1 MHEPF
6 LNCEGHSLD
15 TNPLQY
21 ATPISVVNTDHS
33 GVMTFIHLSHSDK
46 ATNPDHSEP
55 DWETILEIVE
65 EVKTKGVT

>member
-1 MHEPF
+1 MN
-6 LNCEGHSLD
+6 LSSIVRSIVL
-15 TNPLQY
+15 
-21 ATPISVVNTDHS
+21 IV
-33 GVMTFIHLSHSDK
+33 TFFSTQPNLYGEHGSQWGNNLCILSHSDK